1 MHFVEQSKL
10 IYFDELNDVFIDIQ
24 KKKNFRLKT
33 DLVRRLV
40 NLMIRVSLLKEQ
52 LLKYF
57 VTKTI
62 SLSTVSL

>member
-57 VTKTI
+57 ITKTI